1 MGRSQ
6 SVLTAG
12 VAALFISTHPVDAAP
27 KPLLERAVVSACRL
41 DLRGTL
47 VSIIQHGEDGS
58 VALIREQAAG
68 WPARFSR
75 FAVSPQA
82 KVLRAYAEARH
93 RDLPS
98 ASSAYDAATCRRL
111 KPLAAPAQSAVIVS
125 EAYPALKPGH
135 LLLRCTSGL
144 CAPPAV
150 AAIADR
156 CDFVPL
162 AIPLEPLCP

>member
-1 MGRSQ
+1 M
-6 SVLTAG
+6 AG
-12 VAALFISTHPVDAAP
+12 VAILFMSPERADAASR
-27 KPLLERAVVSACRL
+27 PLLERAVASACRL

-47 VSIIQHGEDGS
+47 VSIIQHGEDNS
-58 VALIREQAAG
+58 VALMREQAAG
-68 WPARFSR
+68 WPARFNR
-75 FAVSPQA
+75 FAISPQA

-93 RDLPS
+93 RAFPA

-111 KPLAAPAQSAVIVS
+111 KPLAVLAQSAVIVS
-125 EAYPALKPGH
+125 EAFPALNPGH
-135 LLLRCTSGL
+135 LLVICTSGL